1 MDQTIYAFPTD
12 ENADFNNK
20 GMPLRDYFA
29 AKAMQSMIVI
39 DIDSVTD
46 IDAEINGIPETAYMI
61 ADAMMKYRNADT

>member
-29 AKAMQSMIVI
+29 ARAMQSFII
-39 DIDSVTD
+39 TD
-46 IDAEINGIPETAYMI
+46 TDCKMDQIASFAYMM
-61 ADAMMKYRNADT
+61 ADIMMEERDAHQDGTR

>member
-29 AKAMQSMIVI
+29 ARAMQSLII
-39 DIDSVTD
+39 TD
-46 IDAEINGIPETAYMI
+46 TDCKMDQIASFAYMM
-61 ADAMMKYRNADT
+61 ADLMMEERDAHQDGTR

>member
-29 AKAMQSMIVI
+29 ARAMQSLVI
-39 DIDSVTD
+39 THTESEIPIIAGLAYLMADKMMEER
-46 IDAEINGIPETAYMI
+46 DANPWGS
-61 ADAMMKYRNADT
+61 

>member
-29 AKAMQSMIVI
+29 ARAMQSLVI
-39 DIDSVTD
+39 THTESEIPIIAGMAYLMADKMMEER
-46 IDAEINGIPETAYMI
+46 DANPWGS
-61 ADAMMKYRNADT
+61 

>member
-29 AKAMQSMIVI
+29 ARAMQSLVI
-39 DIDSVTD
+39 THTESEIPIIAGLAYLMADKMMEER
-46 IDAEINGIPETAYMI
+46 DAYQDGT
-61 ADAMMKYRNADT
+61 R

>member
-29 AKAMQSMIVI
+29 ARAMQSFI
-39 DIDSVTD
+39 VTD
-46 IDAEINGIPETAYMI
+46 TDWGVNQIAESAYKMADKMMEERDANP
-61 ADAMMKYRNADT
+61 

>member
-29 AKAMQSMIVI
+29 ARAMQSLVI
-39 DIDSVTD
+39 THTES
-46 IDAEINGIPETAYMI
+46 EIPIIAGMAYLM
-61 ADAMMKYRNADT
+61 ADKMMKERDANP